1 MMSDLDNTLT
11 RITNQ
16 ILPVE
21 TAVVLLYNMSEHYIT
36 IIQYNTA
43 IHPIVKRFLNIV
55 LDMIQSYNVTIN
67 KILSPKFLDFIT
79 DYVVGTVNGGT
90 HQVVDY
96 EFKLSL
102 WQMYLPSYESMLL
115 EIVKLIKERSES
127 QDVREM
133 LAESEIDKACSSDY
147 RLYIY
152 TIDYFKSVTLLCVVL
167 KDNIIR
173 MCNLLSPSFDKI
185 EPILMS
191 LQ

>member
-1 MMSDLDNTLT
+1 MSDLDNTLT

-16 ILPVE
+16 IIPVE

-102 WQMYLPSYESMLL
+102 WQMYLPSYESMV
-115 EIVKLIKERSES
+115 I
-127 QDVREM
+127 
-133 LAESEIDKACSSDY
+133 
-147 RLYIY
+147 
-152 TIDYFKSVTLLCVVL
+152 
-167 KDNIIR
+167 NI
-173 MCNLLSPSFDKI
+173 LSMGPCI
-185 EPILMS
+185 
-191 LQ
+191 Q